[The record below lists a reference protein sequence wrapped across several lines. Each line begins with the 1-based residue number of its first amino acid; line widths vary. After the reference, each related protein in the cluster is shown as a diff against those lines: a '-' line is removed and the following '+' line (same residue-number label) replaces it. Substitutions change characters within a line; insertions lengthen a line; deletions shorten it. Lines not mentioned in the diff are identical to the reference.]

1 MYHKRGLDF
10 VWLVLKMDDKK
21 DGYVQSMT
29 EAATDFK
36 GKYSFVYLDD
46 DKYPGMKEQFGL
58 KDTPGVAIANMTTN
72 KNFVFS
78 EEFNAANLKAFIA
91 K

>member
-1 MYHKRGLDF
+1 
-10 VWLVLKMDDKK
+10 MDDKK
-21 DGYVQSMT
+21 DGLIKIMSD
-29 EAATDFK
+29 AAADFK

-58 KDTPGVAIANMTTN
+58 TGTPGIAIANMTTN

-78 EEFNAANLKAFIA
+78 EEFNVANMKAFLT